1 MLLRQHTA
9 IKSRPPASA
18 RRMSELATCRLKTDA
33 YLLSSG
39 GFSVQYGLG
48 RSVVSR
54 HHGSSE
60 RSVAAPVLQFEIKVG
75 VWQQQGDD
83 HWVLVF
89 YGKVNWRL
97 PLCIL
102 EKNRKSEHTI
112 KSCLGHENWT
122 YYQFFWKH
130 SFDFD
135 KGPKP
140 RTRSPNWI
148 HLIFWISAYSFKI
161 LVEGQVQGQ
170 GWFLIRFPLKLTEND
185 DVGETVIWG
194 L

>member
-75 VWQQQGDD
+75 V
-83 HWVLVF
+83 
-89 YGKVNWRL
+89 
-97 PLCIL
+97 
-102 EKNRKSEHTI
+102 
-112 KSCLGHENWT
+112 
-122 YYQFFWKH
+122 
-130 SFDFD
+130 
-135 KGPKP
+135 
-140 RTRSPNWI
+140 
-148 HLIFWISAYSFKI
+148 
-161 LVEGQVQGQ
+161 
-170 GWFLIRFPLKLTEND
+170 
-185 DVGETVIWG
+185 
-194 L
+194 